1 MTIEEMTTMSY
12 IFLAI
17 AVVLGIVAVV
27 LFITLK
33 IPKAY
38 RSVKGQKNS
47 TKRYAGRRKKTA
59 SRKSK
64 QRKKSEK
71 NSQKTVKLGGNQS
84 KDKEEDKT
92 EILNGEKVQFNM
104 LQDIT
109 YVHVEE
115 EL

>member
-12 IFLAI
+12 VFLAI
-17 AVVLGIVAVV
+17 AVVLGIVAVI
-27 LFITLK
+27 LFVTLK

-38 RSVKGQKNS
+38 RAVKGQKNS
-47 TKRYAGRRKKTA
+47 RKRYAGRTKKTA

-71 NSQKTVKLGGNQS
+71 NSQKTVKLEES
-84 KDKEEDKT
+84 RLKDKEEDKT
-92 EILNGEKVQFNM
+92 EILNGEKVQFTM

-109 YVHVEE
+109 YIHVEE
-115 EL
+115 GL

>member
-12 IFLAI
+12 VFLAI
-17 AVVLGIVAVV
+17 AVVLGIVAVM
-27 LFITLK
+27 LFVTLK

-38 RSVKGQKNS
+38 RAVKGSKN
-47 TKRYAGRRKKTA
+47 RRKRA
-59 SRKSK
+59 VSRKIK
-64 QRKKSEK
+64 QGRKIQKS
-71 NSQKTVKLGGNQS
+71 SSKTVKLKENLS
-84 KDKEEDKT
+84 KDKKEEQT
-92 EILNGEKVQFNM
+92 EILCGEKVSFTM